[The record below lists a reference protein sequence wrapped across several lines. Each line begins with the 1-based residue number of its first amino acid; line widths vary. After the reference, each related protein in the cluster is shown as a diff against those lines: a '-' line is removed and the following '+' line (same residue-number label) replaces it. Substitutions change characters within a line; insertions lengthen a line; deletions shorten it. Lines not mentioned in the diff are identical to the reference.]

1 MSCRGRKRVWLKS
14 LMQESK
20 LAVRFCGKNAKGWAL
35 MAAFCGE
42 HTGQEKL
49 MAAEQINHFLSRRN

>member
-1 MSCRGRKRVWLKS
+1 
-14 LMQESK
+14 MQESK